1 MTGALVHLR
10 GPRATGMLLTAPAA
24 ILLLVLFFY
33 PLATL
38 FLTTLHPDNI
48 ENYAR
53 VVSSGTYM
61 QVFLNTLRLAVIVTV
76 IDLVIA
82 YPLAFYM
89 CRLTGGSRMVA
100 FFLLLIP
107 LWTSQLVRTYAW
119 MVLLGRNGPINS
131 ALMAL
136 GLTDTPLRLS
146 NSEFAVVI
154 GMVHILLPYMV
165 LPIYSS
171 ASKIDRSLLEASRG
185 LGAGAFSTL
194 TRVLIPLTIHGVLA
208 GVSLVL
214 VLSLGVFIM
223 PALLGGGRV
232 PVIPLLIEQQAGSFL
247 NWAMAGTFCVILLAM
262 VLVIFWLIKLS
273 TRLLVRARVHD

>member
-1 MTGALVHLR
+1 MNALVSSIR
-10 GPRATGMLLTAPAA
+10 GGSLGSVLLISPAMA
-24 ILLLVLFFY
+24 LLVLLFFY
-33 PLATL
+33 PLVML
-38 FLTTLHPDNI
+38 FLTTLEPGNI
-48 ENYAR
+48 QNYAN
-53 VVSSGTYM
+53 VVGSDTYM
-61 QVFLNTLRLAVIVTV
+61 RVFLNTLRLAAIVTV
-76 IDLVIA
+76 IDLLIA
-82 YPLAFYM
+82 YPLAFYI
-89 CRLTGGSRMVA
+89 CRLTSSGRAIA

-119 MVLLGRNGPINS
+119 MVLLGRNGPING
-131 ALMAL
+131 ALMSL
-136 GLTDTPLRLS
+136 DIIDTPLRLS

-171 ASKIDRSLLEASRG
+171 ASKIDRSLVEASRG
-185 LGAGAFSTL
+185 LGAGPVSIL

-247 NWAMAGTFCVILLAM
+247 NWAMAGTLSVILLLM
-262 VLVIFWLIKLS
+262 VLVVFWLIKLA
-273 TRLLVRARVHD
+273 TKLLVRGRLNA